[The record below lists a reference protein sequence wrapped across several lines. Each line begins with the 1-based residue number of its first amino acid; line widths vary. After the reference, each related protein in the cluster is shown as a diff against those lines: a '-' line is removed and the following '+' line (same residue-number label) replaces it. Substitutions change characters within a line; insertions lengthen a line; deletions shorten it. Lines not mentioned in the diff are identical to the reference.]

1 MFVYLFIALLLFIGY
16 ISKNTGKRY
25 MIAMYLLLFV
35 FTAFHN
41 PYIMGTDGM
50 NYISFFYNISANIFK
65 IFDSQYRYEIGYVF
79 YNVVIKMFT
88 DSYFVFQ
95 FIYCAIST
103 ILLFCVVEKTGFSYR
118 EKCLL
123 IYVYFC
129 FRYFQNSMEFL
140 RQNIAILLVWNSLL
154 LMMYTKKRTGYFWKI
169 FNYAVSNVLAWLFHR
184 SAVLN
189 IVIQP
194 IIAFINKINVKK
206 VVIITVISSVIILCF
221 GSSIASRLISSITL
235 LGNPCYEVYSSASD
249 IGSIN
254 WINYLI
260 RLTFYIIYS
269 INIVNRKK
277 SSLGNMDITILS
289 ISSIAIIIGSF
300 NSSIITRFLEY
311 YMIGIY
317 MMIVK
322 SIGTFRKGNSK
333 KIYTLSVACILLVIL
348 IRNLF
353 TVSGGTY
360 LNYQFFPIEN
370 INMIN
375 R

>member
-1 MFVYLFIALLLFIGY
+1 
-16 ISKNTGKRY
+16 
-25 MIAMYLLLFV
+25 
-35 FTAFHN
+35 
-41 PYIMGTDGM
+41 
-50 NYISFFYNISANIFK
+50 
-65 IFDSQYRYEIGYVF
+65 
-79 YNVVIKMFT
+79 MFT

-235 LGNPCYEVYSSASD
+235 LGDPRYEVYSSASD

-277 SSLGNMDITILS
+277 KFPRKYGHNN
-289 ISSIAIIIGSF
+289 IINIEHC
-300 NSSIITRFLEY
+300 NY
-311 YMIGIY
+311 YWFI
-317 MMIVK
+317 
-322 SIGTFRKGNSK
+322 
-333 KIYTLSVACILLVIL
+333 
-348 IRNLF
+348 
-353 TVSGGTY
+353 
-360 LNYQFFPIEN
+360 QFKYYY
-370 INMIN
+370 
-375 R
+375 